1 MRSMVRSLHK
11 VRRLLPCPSR
21 DVTPDQAFQA
31 ACESGRVPP
40 GSGYV
45 LLPEPS
51 ALGRGM
57 AGRHSS
63 RIRRALE
70 QRRRWLHVGPP
81 ELTWSLGL
89 LLSAGVE

>member
-1 MRSMVRSLHK
+1 
-11 VRRLLPCPSR
+11 
-21 DVTPDQAFQA
+21 VTPDQAFQA

-63 RIRRALE
+63 RIRRAL
-70 QRRRWLHVGPP
+70 
-81 ELTWSLGL
+81 
-89 LLSAGVE
+89 